1 MKTVKN
7 FDEMMKE
14 ADEIDYSAAVA
25 RMTGQALTEE
35 QEEMCRRFDAL
46 YDETHPGR

>member
-1 MKTVKN
+1 MKN

-14 ADEIDYSAAVA
+14 ADGIDYSALAA
-25 RMTGQALTEE
+25 RMAGQELTEE